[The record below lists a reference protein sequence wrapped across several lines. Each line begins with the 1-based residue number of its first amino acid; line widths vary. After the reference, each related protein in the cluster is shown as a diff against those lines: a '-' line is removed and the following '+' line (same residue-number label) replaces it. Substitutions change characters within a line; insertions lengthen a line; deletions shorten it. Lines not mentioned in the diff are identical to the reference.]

1 MSKNLHFSSLYSRK
15 RCEMRER
22 FAENST
28 RVKDRAIKTRTIC
41 IFCAFN
47 YHLFLAKFMI
57 WRFLLPPLK
66 FISSIKRLHWSIR
79 NWFGLDDKS
88 LLFFSH
94 LFLIF
99 AYRSSSWTEF
109 SVVYYFSSFALIYS
123 ENSRLKQK
131 TRFTSLIFINIHN
144 TLYSTFS
151 PCQFNDSSSHRTL
164 FP

>member
-57 WRFLLPPLK
+57 WCFLLLLTEIHLQYKEASLK
-66 FISSIKRLHWSIR
+66 YKKLIR
-79 NWFGLDDKS
+79 PRRQVTLCAS
-88 LLFFSH
+88 LLLSFILNFRISFFFLNWILSCLLFLCFCAYLLRKQSTKGEDEIHISH
-94 LFLIF
+94 L
-99 AYRSSSWTEF
+99 Y
-109 SVVYYFSSFALIYS
+109 
-123 ENSRLKQK
+123 
-131 TRFTSLIFINIHN
+131 
-144 TLYSTFS
+144 
-151 PCQFNDSSSHRTL
+151 
-164 FP
+164 